1 MKSKPEN
8 LSLKMAYSAPDLS
21 RQSSTGLADR
31 IRKRNIEKG
40 HPRSAHFMWEGGEP
54 PPLIIE
60 GFEGEVRD
68 LVQVLSSIDWRLH
81 GGLQRATEA
90 ADSLPVPSKRPHKDG
105 ICILLV
111 DMRRRNIQ
119 GRQSLTRIETDSA
132 LTGTLALILTEP
144 GENLE
149 LGGENLRNDRWLF
162 SGSITPVDL
171 GVLIKSV
178 HEIWIAGMEMPAN
191 PGSPLK
197 IQASKARAIAHT
209 ERN

>member
-31 IRKRNIEKG
+31 IRRRNIEKG
-40 HPRSAHFMWEGGEP
+40 HPQDAHFMWDGGQP

-60 GFEGEVRD
+60 GFRGEVGD
-68 LVQVLSSIDWRLH
+68 LVEVLSSIDWGSH
-81 GGLQRATEA
+81 GGPQSATEA
-90 ADSLPVPSKRPHKDG
+90 ADSLHVPGKRPQKDG

-111 DMRRRNIQ
+111 DMRRGESR

-132 LTGTLALILTEP
+132 LTGTLALILTES

-149 LGGENLRNDRWLF
+149 LGSENLRKDRWLF

-191 PGSPLK
+191 AGSSLK
-197 IQASKARAIAHT
+197 IQATKARAIAHA

>member
-8 LSLKMAYSAPDLS
+8 LSLKMAYSTPDLS

-31 IRKRNIEKG
+31 IRERSMEKG
-40 HPRSAHFMWEGGEP
+40 QHNDAHFMWDGSQA

-60 GFEGEVRD
+60 GFEGEVVD
-68 LVQVLSSIDWRLH
+68 LVEVLSLIDWGSH
-81 GGLQRATEA
+81 GGPQRATEA

-111 DMRRRNIQ
+111 DMRRRNTG
-119 GRQSLTRIETDSA
+119 GRQSLTRIETDSV

-149 LGGENLRNDRWLF
+149 LGSENLRKDRWLF
-162 SGSITPVDL
+162 SGSITPVEL
-171 GVLIKSV
+171 GVLVKSV

-191 PGSPLK
+191 ASSPLK
-197 IQASKARAIAHT
+197 IQASKARAIAHA